1 MPKRDT
7 KKRFNAAAAAYIMG
21 DSPSVEIVGSPDKIS
36 AVREVLHASREL
48 YEELQCPDTKLT
60 RVISLLERK
69 RAAARVYSEKVGAT
83 WIL

>member
-1 MPKRDT
+1 
-7 KKRFNAAAAAYIMG
+7 MG